1 MIVRLVLAFLFLTTL
16 GIASNVLFPLEK
28 VEVVGNKQLSAAQV
42 RQITGIELNTPWL
55 WTWVHKLRPLEAN
68 PWVVSAQLE
77 RPALAQARIVL
88 RERTSVAN
96 IMVGEQ
102 RMGLSIDGKILPDA
116 PLQKPLLSGTGER
129 PLSDLVALMKLFPQ
143 AERIR
148 YDSSGF
154 RVVTPTFTVWGRSV
168 KELQDWSKRP
178 RIASRETQAASAAG
192 TVTPPA
198 SPASIYVYS
207 WGVSVRQ

>member
-1 MIVRLVLAFLFLTTL
+1 MIARLVLAFLFLATL

-55 WTWVHKLRPLEAN
+55 WTWVHKLKPLETN
-68 PWVVSAQLE
+68 PWVISAQLE
-77 RPALAQARIVL
+77 RPAIAQARIVL

-102 RMGLSIDGKILPDA
+102 RMGLSADGKLLPEA
-116 PLQKPLLSGTGER
+116 PMQRPLLSGTGER
-129 PLSDLVALMKLFPQ
+129 PLDDLVTLMKLFPQ
-143 AERIR
+143 ADRIR
-148 YDSSGF
+148 YDSSGY
-154 RVVTPTFTVWGRSV
+154 RVLTPTFTVWGRSV
-168 KELQDWSKRP
+168 KELQDWAKRP
-178 RIASRETQAASAAG
+178 KMANRETQAASAAG
-192 TVTPPA
+192 TTTPTA